1 MRPITLLPLA
11 ALLLLA
17 ADSYHL
23 AKKFPL
29 SGDGGWDYLTV
40 DSAARRLYV
49 SHATQTHIVN
59 LDTGAELATIP
70 GKGVHGVALANE
82 FNRGFITNGTADTVT
97 IFDLKTNKEIATVPT
112 AKKPDAIYYDTASKR
127 IFSNNNAAASTTII
141 DAATGKALTTL
152 DLGGDPEASTGD
164 GKGLVFTNLES
175 TNEIVKID
183 SRAMKVL
190 ARYKLDPCA
199 TPTALVIDTTH
210 QRLFTG
216 CRSGIMA
223 VLDAANGKIVFQA
236 PIGKGVDAAAFDPK
250 TRNVYFSNGDGT
262 VNVFHQDSADKYT
275 ALETINTQR
284 GAKTMAHDSKSG
296 NLYFSVADYLP
307 ADPSK
312 KGTAIKP
319 GTFNI
324 LVFAN
329 H

>member
-1 MRPITLLPLA
+1 MRPLVLLPLA
-11 ALLLLA
+11 AVLLLA
-17 ADSYHL
+17 ATSFHL
-23 AKKFPL
+23 VKKFPL
-29 SGDGGWDYLTV
+29 TGEGGWDYLTV
-40 DSAARRLYV
+40 DAAARRLYV
-49 SHATQTHIVN
+49 SHASQTHILN
-59 LDTGAELATIP
+59 LDTGVELASIP
-70 GKGVHGVALANE
+70 GKGVHGVALAPE

-97 IFDLKTNKEIATVPT
+97 IFDLKTNKEIASVPT
-112 AKKPDAIYYDTASKR
+112 AKKPDAIYYDTASRR

-152 DLGGDPEASTGD
+152 DLGGDPEASAGD
-164 GKGLVFTNLES
+164 GKGLVYTNLES

-199 TPTALVIDTTH
+199 IPTALVIDTTH

-223 VLDAANGKIVFQA
+223 VLDAATGKIVFHA
-236 PIGKGVDAAAFDPK
+236 PIGKGVDAAVFDPK

-262 VNVFHQDSADKYT
+262 VNIFHQDSADKYT
-275 ALETINTQR
+275 ALETLKTQS
-284 GAKTMAHDSKSG
+284 GARTMAQDAKSG

-312 KGTAIKP
+312 KGNAIKP
-319 GTFNI
+319 GTFNV
-324 LVFAN
+324 LVFAT